1 MRPGSLLAVSALFL
15 LAAPVTASAADMPVP
30 APNAGASTVCPPPA
44 VQVASRAP
52 LKTLTTLL
60 FRQRGQWV
68 QPPRVVMVEPF
79 HGVTPG
85 PAKYVP
91 AQTAYLASSAARPC
105 SVPRPAAAGI
115 RQGFLLRWHHAAPAR
130 HIHGGDRA
138 GRGSPAQAASLGPF
152 QPTLGQFCFTI
163 GEAIPSRNGRRA
175 MLKHRARS
183 VRHWA
188 SANQQTRRDGR
199 FCANSCARSLDRIR
213 IRSSDLHLILSQN
226 RSVRMAQSWLKGL

>member
-1 MRPGSLLAVSALFL
+1 MQCRRHDVNLAETTIADTDDKMFTCVESMMRPGSLLAVSALFL

-30 APNAGASTVCPPPA
+30 APNAGASTACPPPA

-91 AQTAYLASSAARPC
+91 AQTAYLASSRCPP
-105 SVPRPAAAGI
+105 V
-115 RQGFLLRWHHAAPAR
+115 
-130 HIHGGDRA
+130 
-138 GRGSPAQAASLGPF
+138 LGPSAGGSWYDGKVF
-152 QPTLGQFCFTI
+152 YYDGTTPHRPDTFMVVI
-163 GEAIPSRNGRRA
+163 EPAVAHRPKRR
-175 MLKHRARS
+175 R
-183 VRHWA
+183 
-188 SANQQTRRDGR
+188 
-199 FCANSCARSLDRIR
+199 
-213 IRSSDLHLILSQN
+213 
-226 RSVRMAQSWLKGL
+226 